1 MNPNEEKELVK
12 KAQEDPQA
20 FGELYDRYY
29 PMIFNYVL
37 KRTGDV
43 ATAQDI
49 TSETFIKV
57 LQKLQVFQWRNVP
70 FIAWI
75 YKIASNEIATYFRKG
90 KYRPVSLEK
99 LYETQHFEPSI
110 EENAH
115 SELLEAQEVIDRNNE
130 YLEIQVLVR
139 TLPER
144 MQQIIVLRYFEK
156 KKFEEIAEIMNMT
169 PGAIK
174 TMLSRALRKLE
185 KIIQTKNDVT
195 LEQHRR

>member
-1 MNPNEEKELVK
+1 MK
-12 KAQEDPQA
+12 KARQDPEA
-20 FGELYDRYY
+20 FGDLYDRYY
-29 PMIFNYVL
+29 PIIFNYIL

-57 LQKLQVFQWRNVP
+57 LQKLPVFQWRNVP

-90 KYRPVSLEK
+90 KYHPVSLEK
-99 LYETQHFEPSI
+99 LYETQHFEPFI

-115 SELLEAQEVIDRNNE
+115 SELVEAQEVVDRNNE
-130 YLEIQVLVR
+130 YLEIQMLIK

-144 MQQIIVLRYFEK
+144 MQQIIVLRYFER
-156 KKFEEIAEIMNMT
+156 KKFEEISVIMNMT
-169 PGAIK
+169 TGAIK

-185 KIIQTKNDVT
+185 KIVQAKNDVT
-195 LEQHRR
+195 L